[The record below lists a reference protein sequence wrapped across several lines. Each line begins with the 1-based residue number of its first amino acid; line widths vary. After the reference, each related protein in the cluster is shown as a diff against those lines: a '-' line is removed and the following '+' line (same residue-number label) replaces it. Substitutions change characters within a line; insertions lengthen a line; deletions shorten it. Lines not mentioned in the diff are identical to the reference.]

1 MLRLSVF
8 FSINFFFNLEPLVS
22 VKTVAAVGTGVAA
35 VLAAPAI
42 LAGVGF
48 TTAGVAAGSL
58 AAMLQV
64 TFIMLF

>member
-1 MLRLSVF
+1 MP
-8 FSINFFFNLEPLVS
+8 FSLLINIFFNLEPLVS